1 MTMPTAVQSKQKS
14 RKSSPPVSAQTAQA
28 VYVGKRTKTGN
39 SNGFRFEG
47 ALFKSHPEF
56 SGEVRAHIIAP
67 GRMLVTAEPLE
78 EPADDPVLASFLAFL
93 DQDMLKHPE
102 NIRPLDEGRSRRIK
116 TLLKDV
122 IVDENEDLG
131 EENLLG

>member
-1 MTMPTAVQSKQKS
+1 MPAPAQQKQPKPTPS
-14 RKSSPPVSAQTAQA
+14 VRPVSGPAT
-28 VYVGKRTKTGN
+28 YTGKRTKTGN

-56 SGEVRAHIIAP
+56 SGEVRAHVIAP
-67 GRMLVTAEPLE
+67 GRLLVTAEPVE
-78 EPADDPVLASFLAFL
+78 ETGDDPVLASFLAFL
-93 DQDMLKHPE
+93 DKDMLDHPE
-102 NIRPLDEGRSRRIK
+102 NIRPMSEARLRRIK
-116 TLLKDV
+116 ALTKGI